1 MGNLIRIGPPFPP
14 STGIIVSKM
23 PLNIK
28 RWNKMKIDAYSFKFA
43 LIYLLNLLF
52 LLFIIY
58 ICVNMCYLLNY
69 VVNF

>member
-28 RWNKMKIDAYSFKFA
+28 RWNKIKTDAYLFTFA
-43 LIYLLNLLF
+43 LNY
-52 LLFIIY
+52 
-58 ICVNMCYLLNY
+58 CVNKRVITC
-69 VVNF
+69 